1 MILEE
6 KGGAFLS
13 TSIMIIEKVGY
24 HHRLS
29 VVDLLR
35 LNNFLSFLSPVSQ
48 NARLDLR

>member
-29 VVDLLR
+29 VDLLR

-48 NARLDLR
+48 NASLDLR